1 MISLD
6 KITKDAIKNVLTQLE
21 ASPDE
26 ETLVNY
32 ANTHVTQE
40 SNHALVISLFILSK
54 QIKLST
60 EQLVDSNKNLCTQ
73 LNSSTEKIIHS
84 NKELAKASD
93 KNSCKMVTLT
103 WALVIVGALQAI
115 SALLSLVK

>member
-1 MISLD
+1 MDSN
-6 KITKDAIKNVLTQLE
+6 TKDAIENVLKQLG

-26 ETLVNY
+26 EIIVNY
-32 ANTHVTQE
+32 ANTHVTKE
-40 SNHALVISLFILSK
+40 TNHALVISLFILSK

-60 EQLVDSNKNLCTQ
+60 EQLVDSNKNLYKQ
-73 LNSSTEKIIHS
+73 LNISTEKIILS

-115 SALLSLVK
+115 SAVLSLVK

>member
-6 KITKDAIKNVLTQLE
+6 KITKDAIENVLKQFGASSDE
-21 ASPDE
+21 A
-26 ETLVNY
+26 TLVNF
-32 ANTHVTQE
+32 ANTHVTKE
-40 SNHALVISLFILSK
+40 TNHALVISLFILSK

-60 EQLVDSNKNLCTQ
+60 EQLVDSNKNLYEQ
-73 LNSSTEKIIHS
+73 LNVSTEKIILS